1 VVCRVAG
8 GPAVIGYAVPF
19 DGSGDPQPNTSWKA
33 GWDDG
38 YDGVDPQSRTA
49 DYLAGWNAGVLDR
62 ERSS

>member
-1 VVCRVAG
+1 
-8 GPAVIGYAVPF
+8 VIGYAVPF